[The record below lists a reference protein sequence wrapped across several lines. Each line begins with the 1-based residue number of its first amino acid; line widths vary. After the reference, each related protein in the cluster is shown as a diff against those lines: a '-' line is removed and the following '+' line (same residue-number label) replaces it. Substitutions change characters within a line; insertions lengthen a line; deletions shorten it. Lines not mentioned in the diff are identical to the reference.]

1 MIQVEVAGKAINGG
15 HIAKRGAREGTV
27 SVESSRP
34 DRCEGDNWLISLPFI
49 CFSFFFFVLSPSEQS
64 NMLRESEEKKAG
76 RATKQEAARDQT
88 RRRNGPSNGGQRV

>member
-1 MIQVEVAGKAINGG
+1 VEVAGKAINGG

-49 CFSFFFFVLSPSEQS
+49 CFSFFFVCRQANKAICSE
-64 NMLRESEEKKAG
+64 KAK
-76 RATKQEAARDQT
+76 RKRPDAPRNEEAARDQT